1 MEGWSREQGE
11 RTSYTKNIMSHNVP
25 RLSRDLHLSC
35 TNLRQRAGTL
45 PGLFF
50 FFFHFRHK
58 AKWSALKS
66 CCDQNKK
73 KRNNG
78 NVARRTSEFI
88 RRRESTD

>member
-1 MEGWSREQGE
+1 MEQGE

-66 CCDQNKK
+66 CCDQKK
-73 KRNNG
+73 KKKEAMG
-78 NVARRTSEFI
+78 MYHI
-88 RRRESTD
+88 RRKTYLGIHQA

>member
-11 RTSYTKNIMSHNVP
+11 KTSYTKNIMSHNVP

-45 PGLFF
+45 PGLF